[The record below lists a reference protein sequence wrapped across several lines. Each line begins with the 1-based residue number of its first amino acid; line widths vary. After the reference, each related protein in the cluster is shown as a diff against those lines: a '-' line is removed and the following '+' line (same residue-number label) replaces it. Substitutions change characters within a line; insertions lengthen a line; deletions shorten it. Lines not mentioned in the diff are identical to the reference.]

1 MKNRISKLISY
12 AKPFILSIIATIIL
26 SILVS
31 ITNAYPVKIMKNIT
45 DDVLIAKDLKKLQFV
60 VIGIILLMLAKGVF
74 NYYRIYLQNYI
85 SGKMVRNMRN
95 ELYEKVIY
103 MSHDFF
109 NKSKIGDLITRFIS
123 DLTMVQ
129 NVVTLSFELVVQL
142 LTIIILLG
150 NVFLLNWKL
159 SIICLVLIPASSGI
173 VRKYSKKLQNTGKG
187 MQESFSKLNSL
198 LQEILNGINIIKS
211 FATEVYEI
219 DRFRE
224 KNDENYRLTLKNVKV
239 NARVRP
245 LVEFTSTL
253 GVAIIAYY
261 GGLLVINGEMTPGE
275 LMSFLTS
282 LGLISE
288 PLKSVADKISAI
300 QTRRHSINRVFE
312 VLESNEFI
320 KEQKHAKKLK
330 KVKGKVSIKEL
341 WFKYNEKEDYV
352 LKNINLDVNP
362 GEMIALVGKSGS
374 GKTTLVNLLPR
385 FYDIKKGEI
394 LIDDVSI
401 KDIKIESLR
410 KNIGIVPQET
420 FLFSGTI
427 YDNISYGS
435 IHKTTKKDII
445 KAAKMANAYNFIME
459 FPNGF
464 DTEIGEKGVR
474 LSGGQKQ
481 RIAIARALLEN
492 PPILILDEATSA
504 LDTESEKIVQ
514 DALDKLMEN
523 RTSFVIAHRLS
534 TILSAD
540 KIVVMENG
548 EVKEVG
554 KKDELLAKNGIFK
567 KLYDTQFKEVKEK

>member
-1 MKNRISKLISY
+1 MKNRVLKLISY
-12 AKPFILSIIATIIL
+12 VKPFIFLSIIGMIL
-26 SILVS
+26 SSLVS
-31 ITNAYPVKIMKNIT
+31 LTNALPVKIIEYIT
-45 DDVLIAKDLKKLQFV
+45 DDILINKDKERLIFV
-60 VIGIILLMLAKGVF
+60 VVGIIVIMFAKGFF
-74 NYYRIYLQNYI
+74 NYYRIYIQNYV
-85 SGKMVRNMRN
+85 SGKMIRNMRD

-103 MSHDFF
+103 MSHNFF
-109 NKSKIGDLITRFIS
+109 SKAKIGDLITRFIS

-129 NVVTLSFELVVQL
+129 NVITLLFDLLVQV
-142 LTIIILLG
+142 LTVAILLG
-150 NVFLLNWKL
+150 NIFKLNWKL
-159 SIICLVLIPASSGI
+159 SIVCLIIIPASSLI
-173 VRKYSKKLQNTGKG
+173 VRKYSKRLRSTGKG

-211 FATEVYEI
+211 FATESYEI
-219 DRFRE
+219 DRFKE

-261 GGLLVINGEMTPGE
+261 GGLLVINGDMTPGE

-288 PLKSVADKISAI
+288 PLKRASDIISGI
-300 QTRRHSINRVFE
+300 QTKAHSIDRVFE

-320 KEQKHAKKLK
+320 HEKKHAKKLK
-330 KVKGKVSIKEL
+330 KVKGKVNIKEL
-341 WFKYNEKEDYV
+341 YFKYNEKEEYV
-352 LKNINLDVNP
+352 LKNINLDVEP
-362 GEMIALVGKSGS
+362 GEMVALVGKSGS

-385 FYDIKKGEI
+385 FYDIEQGEI
-394 LIDDVSI
+394 LIDDINI
-401 KDIKIESLR
+401 KDVKLESLR

-427 YDNISYGS
+427 YDNIAYGS
-435 IHKTTKKDII
+435 ATHVSKKDVIR
-445 KAAKMANAYNFIME
+445 AAKMANAYDFITE
-459 FPNGF
+459 LPNGF

-534 TILSAD
+534 TILNAD

-548 EVKEVG
+548 EIKEIG

-567 KLYDTQFKEVKEK
+567 KLYDTQFKGVKEN

>member
-1 MKNRISKLISY
+1 MKNRVLKLISY
-12 AKPFILSIIATIIL
+12 VKPFIFLSIIGMIL
-26 SILVS
+26 SSLVS
-31 ITNAYPVKIMKNIT
+31 LTNALPVKIIEYIT
-45 DDVLIAKDLKKLQFV
+45 DDILINKDKKRLIFV
-60 VIGIILLMLAKGVF
+60 VVGIIVIMFAKGFF
-74 NYYRIYLQNYI
+74 NYYRIYIQNYV
-85 SGKMVRNMRN
+85 SGKMIRNMRD

-103 MSHDFF
+103 MSHNFF
-109 NKSKIGDLITRFIS
+109 SKAKIGDLITRFIS

-129 NVVTLSFELVVQL
+129 NVITLLFDLLVQV
-142 LTIIILLG
+142 LTVAILLG
-150 NVFLLNWKL
+150 NIFKLNWKL
-159 SIICLVLIPASSGI
+159 SIVCLIIIPASSLI
-173 VRKYSKKLQNTGKG
+173 VRKYSKRLRSTGKG

-211 FATEVYEI
+211 FATESYEI
-219 DRFRE
+219 DRFKE

-261 GGLLVINGEMTPGE
+261 GGLLVINGDMTPGE

-288 PLKSVADKISAI
+288 PLKRASDIISGI
-300 QTRRHSINRVFE
+300 QTKAHSIDRVFE

-320 KEQKHAKKLK
+320 HEKKHAKKLK
-330 KVKGKVSIKEL
+330 KVKGKVNIKEL
-341 WFKYNEKEDYV
+341 YFKYNEKEEYV
-352 LKNINLDVNP
+352 LKNINLDVEP
-362 GEMIALVGKSGS
+362 GEMVALVGKSGS

-385 FYDIKKGEI
+385 FYDIEQGEI
-394 LIDDVSI
+394 LIDDINI
-401 KDIKIESLR
+401 KDVKLESLR

-427 YDNISYGS
+427 YDNIAYGS
-435 IHKTTKKDII
+435 ATHVSKKDVIR
-445 KAAKMANAYNFIME
+445 AAKMANAYDFITE
-459 FPNGF
+459 LPNGF

-534 TILSAD
+534 TILNAD

-548 EVKEVG
+548 EIKEIG

-567 KLYDTQFKEVKEK
+567 KLYDTQFKGVKEN

>member
-1 MKNRISKLISY
+1 
-12 AKPFILSIIATIIL
+12 
-26 SILVS
+26 
-31 ITNAYPVKIMKNIT
+31 
-45 DDVLIAKDLKKLQFV
+45 
-60 VIGIILLMLAKGVF
+60 
-74 NYYRIYLQNYI
+74 
-85 SGKMVRNMRN
+85 
-95 ELYEKVIY
+95 
-103 MSHDFF
+103 
-109 NKSKIGDLITRFIS
+109 
-123 DLTMVQ
+123 
-129 NVVTLSFELVVQL
+129 
-142 LTIIILLG
+142 
-150 NVFLLNWKL
+150 
-159 SIICLVLIPASSGI
+159 
-173 VRKYSKKLQNTGKG
+173 

-211 FATEVYEI
+211 FATESYEI
-219 DRFRE
+219 DRFKE

-261 GGLLVINGEMTPGE
+261 GGLLVINGDMTPGE

-288 PLKSVADKISAI
+288 PLKRASDIISGI
-300 QTRRHSINRVFE
+300 QTKAHSIDRVFE

-320 KEQKHAKKLK
+320 QEKKHAKKLK
-330 KVKGKVSIKEL
+330 KVKGKVNIKEL
-341 WFKYNEKEDYV
+341 YFKYNEKEEYV
-352 LKNINLDVNP
+352 LKNINLDVEP
-362 GEMIALVGKSGS
+362 GEMVALVGKSGS

-385 FYDIKKGEI
+385 FYDIEQGEI
-394 LIDDVSI
+394 LIDDINI
-401 KDIKIESLR
+401 KDVKLESLR

-427 YDNISYGS
+427 YDNIAYGS
-435 IHKTTKKDII
+435 ATHVSKKDVIR
-445 KAAKMANAYNFIME
+445 AAKMANAYDFITE
-459 FPNGF
+459 LPNGF

-534 TILSAD
+534 TILNAD

-548 EVKEVG
+548 EIKEIG

-567 KLYDTQFKEVKEK
+567 KLYDTQFKEVKEN

>member
-1 MKNRISKLISY
+1 MKNRVLKLITY
-12 AKPFILSIIATIIL
+12 VKPFIFLSIIGMIL
-26 SILVS
+26 SSLVS
-31 ITNAYPVKIMKNIT
+31 LTNALPVKIIEYIT
-45 DDVLIAKDLKKLQFV
+45 DDILINKDKERLIFV
-60 VIGIILLMLAKGVF
+60 VVGIIVIMFAKGFF
-74 NYYRIYLQNYI
+74 NYYRIYIQNYV
-85 SGKMVRNMRN
+85 SGKMIRNMRD

-103 MSHDFF
+103 MSHNFF
-109 NKSKIGDLITRFIS
+109 SKAKIGDLITRFIS

-129 NVVTLSFELVVQL
+129 NVITLLFDLLVQV
-142 LTIIILLG
+142 LTVAILLG
-150 NVFLLNWKL
+150 NIFKLNWKL
-159 SIICLVLIPASSGI
+159 SIVCLIIIPASSLI
-173 VRKYSKKLQNTGKG
+173 VRKYSKRLRSTGKG

-211 FATEVYEI
+211 FATESYEI
-219 DRFRE
+219 DRFKE

-261 GGLLVINGEMTPGE
+261 GGLLVINGDMTPGE

-288 PLKSVADKISAI
+288 PLKRASDIISGI
-300 QTRRHSINRVFE
+300 QTKAHSIDRVFE

-320 KEQKHAKKLK
+320 QEKKHAKKLK
-330 KVKGKVSIKEL
+330 KVKGKVNIKEL
-341 WFKYNEKEDYV
+341 YFKYNEKEEYV
-352 LKNINLDVNP
+352 LKNINLDVEP
-362 GEMIALVGKSGS
+362 GEMVALVGKSGS

-385 FYDIKKGEI
+385 FYDIEQGEI
-394 LIDDVSI
+394 LIDDINI
-401 KDIKIESLR
+401 KDVKLESLR

-427 YDNISYGS
+427 YDNIAYGS
-435 IHKTTKKDII
+435 ATHVSKKDVIR
-445 KAAKMANAYNFIME
+445 AAKMANAYDFITE
-459 FPNGF
+459 LPNGF

-534 TILSAD
+534 TILNAD

-548 EVKEVG
+548 EIKEIG

-567 KLYDTQFKEVKEK
+567 KLYDTQFKEVKEN